1 MPILTPKQLVL
12 VTRHDPRIMNDMHA
26 IAVEMTRLAPHVKV
40 ALASHADTA
49 ATLGIGWD
57 RPTVTV
63 GFGVDLGR
71 LAPLRGAVFQNRP
84 IGKVDQYMRFRAAGI
99 AAPRTGEL
107 RPGQRFS
114 SEGWSDFV
122 VVKPLPLSLTSKGSS
137 AHLFRASALAR
148 LDPAALPRDHMLR
161 TTPVLVQDFVDT
173 GLHPSKWRVLT
184 LFGDPL
190 YASFSRS
197 VLPRADLDA
206 PDAEI
211 EASAIEP
218 RTEANVQ
225 ADTDGARDR
234 LIADPEVLEFA
245 RRIHEIFP
253 RVPLLGIDILRREGD
268 GTLFALEV
276 NAGGNVWHFSSYAE
290 KHRARLGGKQA
301 MIDQFGAWRVAARAL
316 IRIVERNAC

>member
-1 MPILTPKQLVL
+1 MPFLTPKQLVL
-12 VTRHDPRIMNDMHA
+12 VTRHDLRIMNDAHA
-26 IAVEMTRLAPHVKV
+26 IAVEMARLAPHVRV

-84 IGKVDQYMRFRAAGI
+84 IGKVDQYVRFRTAGI
-99 AAPRTGEL
+99 GAPRTAEL

-122 VVKPLPLSLTSKGSS
+122 VVKPLPLSLTSQGGS
-137 AHLFRASALAR
+137 ARLFRASALAR
-148 LDPAALPRDHMLR
+148 IEPSALPPDHMLR

-184 LFGDPL
+184 IFGDPL
-190 YASFSRS
+190 YAAFSRS
-197 VLPRADLDA
+197 VLPRADLA
-206 PDAEI
+206 ASDAEI
-211 EASAIEP
+211 EASIIEP

-225 ADTDGARDR
+225 ADVDGARDQ
-234 LIADPEVLEFA
+234 LIADPEVLDFA
-245 RRIHEIFP
+245 RRIHQVFP
-253 RVPLLGIDILRREGD
+253 RLPLLGIDILRRDSD
-268 GTLFALEV
+268 GALFALEV

-301 MIDQFGAWRVAARAL
+301 MIDQFGAWTVAARAL